1 MAHRAYGPLA
11 GLGVVSL
18 LAVAG
23 VAPAAAQGT
32 STLPVTWVPAGEV
45 ITLGADTEILRD
57 DFGAVGYWGVSGD
70 DAGRIEYAD
79 GALRFSTTTAPDYR
93 WTWVDLEAQAPVLW
107 VRAAVDMA
115 IKGGAAGPM
124 CLTRGTS
131 PSLLFG
137 VVNTDGEWVVGRTV
151 DANVSVL
158 ARGPLPPSID
168 LTQGGRAIVSLECAM
183 TGMSGGRVAVWVD
196 GVNVADV
203 SIPETVGPFSGP
215 GLFGEG
221 YVDGFAVTVDD
232 VVVATGTTYEPLVRS
247 PEGSPPLPPASPPPA
262 SLAPASP
269 VPSATAAAS
278 AAPFGDLLSHV
289 PAAFSSSCIAVD
301 DEPSTALTAAVKCTP
316 AGELESAGYLRYES
330 VEALDTAFEA
340 LLTANAAVTDGTDC
354 SVGPVLVDYTIGDHT
369 AGRLACY
376 RSGSDAVV
384 QWSNRDLLVMGIGT
398 ESSGDFGTLFTWW
411 QDAGP
416 LP

>member
-1 MAHRAYGPLA
+1 M
-11 GLGVVSL
+11 GVTVL
-18 LAVAG
+18 LLSTASG
-23 VAPAAAQGT
+23 PAAAQDV
-32 STLPVTWVPAGEV
+32 STRSAATAPGLEV
-45 ITLGADTEILRD
+45 ITLGADTEIFRD
-57 DFGAVGYWGVSGD
+57 DFGAVGYWGVSGN

-137 VVNTDGEWVVGRTV
+137 LVNTEGEWVVGRTM
-151 DANVSVL
+151 DDSLRVL

-196 GVNVADV
+196 GVNLADV

-221 YVDGFAVTVDD
+221 YVDGFEARIDD

-247 PEGSPPLPPASPPPA
+247 PEGAPPLPPASPPPA
-262 SLAPASP
+262 SPPPASP
-269 VPSATAAAS
+269 GLASPAPSASAAAS
-278 AAPFGDLLSHV
+278 VAPFGGLTSHV
-289 PAAFSSSCIAVD
+289 PVAFSLNC
-301 DEPSTALTAAVKCTP
+301 TAAEADPSIGLLETIQCTP
-316 AGELESAGYLRYES
+316 AGEVESAGYLRYDS
-330 VEALDTAFEA
+330 VERLDSAFDG
-340 LLTANAAVTDGTDC
+340 LLIANGAVTDGADC
-354 SVGPVLVDYTIGDHT
+354 SVGPALVEYTIGDHT

-376 RSGSDAVV
+376 RSGSDALV
-384 QWSNRDLLVMGIGT
+384 QWSNRDLLVMGIGA